1 MLYSCQEVG
10 FTFALPPE
18 NGICNVLK
26 RLKRVKEM
34 NLSKYTIQ
42 ELADILGVSVAA
54 IRKKIYIDDKD
65 PNIKRYKRRYPIVT
79 ETVDNRQVMQICLTD
94 IELEDEKRQA
104 EKNKIKHSVDNTYQ
118 ETYTNNVQNDE
129 NIIDGEVLSHK
140 SKPKSEIS
148 SEILLNLTERY
159 NNDIKTYLERIA
171 VAESKTLLLEDKANR
186 EGYYIQEIKDAK
198 KQTRNVILY
207 FSVTLAIL
215 IVLLTAVSATL
226 INTLLHP
233 VIIEKQT
240 VIEKQIPQK
249 IVAPATKSI
258 KK

>member
-1 MLYSCQEVG
+1 
-10 FTFALPPE
+10 
-18 NGICNVLK
+18 
-26 RLKRVKEM
+26 M
-34 NLSKYTIQ
+34 NASKYTIQ

-54 IRKKIYIDDKD
+54 IRKKIYVDDNA
-65 PNIKRYKRRYPIVT
+65 PELKRYKRRYPIVT

-94 IELEDEKRQA
+94 VELEDEKRQA

-118 ETYTNNVQNDE
+118 ETYTSNVQNNE
-129 NIIDGEVLSHK
+129 NVIDGEVLQHNEQQK
-140 SKPKSEIS
+140 INIS
-148 SEILLNLTERY
+148 TDALISLTERY

-186 EGYYIQEIKDAK
+186 EGLYIQEIKDAK
-198 KQTRNVILY
+198 QHTKNVIFY

-215 IVLLTAVSATL
+215 LVLLTAVSATL

-249 IVAPATKSI
+249 IVAPATKNI

>member
-1 MLYSCQEVG
+1 
-10 FTFALPPE
+10 
-18 NGICNVLK
+18 
-26 RLKRVKEM
+26 M
-34 NLSKYTIQ
+34 NASKYTIQ

-54 IRKKIYIDDKD
+54 IRKKIYIDDSN
-65 PNIKRYKRRYPIVT
+65 PELKRYKRRYPIVT

-94 IELEDEKRQA
+94 VELEDEKRQA

-118 ETYTNNVQNDE
+118 ETYTSNVQNNE
-129 NIIDGEVLSHK
+129 NVIDGEVLQHNEQQK
-140 SKPKSEIS
+140 INIS
-148 SEILLNLTERY
+148 TDALISLTERY

-171 VAESKTLLLEDKANR
+171 AAESKTLLLEDKANR
-186 EGYYIQEIKDAK
+186 EGLYIQEIKDAK
-198 KQTRNVILY
+198 QHTKNVILY

-215 IVLLTAVSATL
+215 LVLLTAVSATL

-249 IVAPATKSI
+249 IVAPATKNI

>member
-1 MLYSCQEVG
+1 M
-10 FTFALPPE
+10 
-18 NGICNVLK
+18 NV
-26 RLKRVKEM
+26 
-34 NLSKYTIQ
+34 SKYTIQ

-54 IRKKIYIDDKD
+54 IRKKIYIDDNN
-65 PNIKRYKRRYPIVT
+65 PELKRYKRRYPIVT

-94 IELEDEKRQA
+94 VELEDEKRQA

-118 ETYTNNVQNDE
+118 ETYTSNVQNNE
-129 NIIDGEVLSHK
+129 NVIDGEVLQHNEQQK
-140 SKPKSEIS
+140 INIS
-148 SEILLNLTERY
+148 TDALISLTERY

-171 VAESKTLLLEDKANR
+171 AAESKTLLLEDKANR
-186 EGYYIQEIKDAK
+186 EGLYIQEIKDAK
-198 KQTRNVILY
+198 QHTKNVILY

-215 IVLLTAVSATL
+215 LVLLTAVSATL

-233 VIIEKQT
+233 IIIEKQT

-249 IVAPATKSI
+249 IVAPATKNI